1 MTQNLKV
8 NHINNKSYKRNQ
20 QTQTFKAAPSALF
33 STLDKSLK
41 PLDSF
46 IKMQENLSG
55 TRFVQDTATNW
66 VPKAVFARSKAD
78 LAEMSFL
85 EFGESALFYFAPGLI
100 GEHISRKIFSKF
112 APKNL
117 QKQINKHIPD
127 SVDTI
132 LSNKALAKNGADK
145 HLLPIKAAIVLS
157 CAAIPAAEYAL
168 SFAKNLFT
176 LKVFKKSDFNN
187 IANLNKN
194 QKEDTAQQ
202 QRVEKSAKSHI
213 KKAAIVS
220 AASLGTGVLF
230 AALGHKSKAIQSISK
245 VILQPGAQISK
256 GLEKIGIKSKKL
268 DSFLRKYI
276 NFDFDSSNGKLA
288 LSHGQLAATV
298 MAGVVGYNQAAK
310 DRGRLDQLEVMTR
323 LPLVAFYTIFGSSLF
338 EHGFKNILH
347 KKNVFPD
354 LIKKTQDN
362 TLITPTR
369 EELPELAK
377 QLAKKNKTNV
387 EDEFAKL
394 IKGKATITAVPFLFS
409 LVFMGFTLAGISRLW
424 TQYRYNKQQ
433 KENSTPQDTIN
444 ITKLRNPLEEKAALT
459 FASFK

>member
-1 MTQNLKV
+1 MTQNLKI
-8 NHINNKSYKRNQ
+8 NHINKSYKRNQ

-46 IKMQENLSG
+46 IRMQENLSG

-117 QKQINKHIPD
+117 QKQLNSHIPD
-127 SVDTI
+127 R
-132 LSNKALAKNGADK
+132 
-145 HLLPIKAAIVLS
+145 LS

-220 AASLGTGVLF
+220 AASLGAGVLF
-230 AALGHKSKAIQSISK
+230 AAAGHRSKAIQSISK
-245 VILQPGAQISK
+245 GILQPGAQISKIQSISKGILQPGAQISK

-276 NFDFDSSNGKLA
+276 NFDFDSNNGKLA

-354 LIKKTQDN
+354 LIKKTSDN
-362 TLITPTR
+362 SLITPTR

-433 KENSTPQDTIN
+433 KENSAPQDTIT

>member
-176 LKVFKKSDFNN
+176 LKVFK
-187 IANLNKN
+187 

-230 AALGHKSKAIQSISK
+230 AALGHKSKAIRSISK

-256 GLEKIGIKSKKL
+256 GLEKAGIKSKKL

>member
-1 MTQNLKV
+1 MTQNLKI
-8 NHINNKSYKRNQ
+8 NNINNKLYKRNQ

-85 EFGESALFYFAPGLI
+85 EFGESALFYFAPGLM

-117 QKQINKHIPD
+117 QQQINKHIPD
-127 SVDTI
+127 SVDKI
-132 LSNKALAKNGADK
+132 LSNKELTKNGADK
-145 HLLPIKAAIVLS
+145 RLLPIKAAIVLS
-157 CAAIPAAEYAL
+157 CVAIPAAEYAL

-194 QKEDTAQQ
+194 QKEDITQQ

-220 AASLGTGVLF
+220 AAAVGTGILF
-230 AALGHKSKAIQSISK
+230 ATTGHKSKAIQSISK
-245 VILQPGAQISK
+245 GILQPGAQISK
-256 GLEKIGIKSKKL
+256 GLEKVGIKSKKL

-276 NFDFDSSNGKLA
+276 NFDFDSNKGKLA

-338 EHGFKNILH
+338 EHGFKNILY

-354 LIKKTQDN
+354 LIKKSTDN

-369 EELPELAK
+369 EQLPKLAQELAS
-377 QLAKKNKTNV
+377 KNKTKV

-409 LVFMGFTLAGISRLW
+409 LVFMGFSLAGISRLW

-433 KENSTPQDTIN
+433 KEISTPKIT
-444 ITKLRNPLEEKAALT
+444 ITKLKKTLEEKATQT

>member
-1 MTQNLKV
+1 MTQNLKI
-8 NHINNKSYKRNQ
+8 NHINKAYKRNQ

-117 QKQINKHIPD
+117 QKQLNSHIPD
-127 SVDTI
+127 SVDAI
-132 LSNKALAKNGADK
+132 LSNKALTKSGADK

-220 AASLGTGVLF
+220 AASLGAGVLF
-230 AALGHKSKAIQSISK
+230 AAAGHRSKAIQSISK
-245 VILQPGAQISK
+245 GILQPGAQISK

-276 NFDFDSSNGKLA
+276 NFDFDSNNGKLA

-354 LIKKTQDN
+354 LIKKTSDN
-362 TLITPTR
+362 SLITPTR

-433 KENSTPQDTIN
+433 KENSAPQDTIT

>member
-1 MTQNLKV
+1 MTQNLKI
-8 NHINNKSYKRNQ
+8 NHINNKSYKRNK

-46 IKMQENLSG
+46 IRMQENLSG

-112 APKNL
+112 APKN
-117 QKQINKHIPD
+117 
-127 SVDTI
+127 
-132 LSNKALAKNGADK
+132 
-145 HLLPIKAAIVLS
+145 LS

-220 AASLGTGVLF
+220 AASLGAGVLF
-230 AALGHKSKAIQSISK
+230 AAAGHRSKAIQSISK
-245 VILQPGAQISK
+245 GILQPGAQISK

-276 NFDFDSSNGKLA
+276 NFDFDSNNGKLA

-354 LIKKTQDN
+354 LIKKTSDN
-362 TLITPTR
+362 SLITPTR

-433 KENSTPQDTIN
+433 KENSAHQDTIT

>member
-176 LKVFKKSDFNN
+176 LKVFK
-187 IANLNKN
+187 
-194 QKEDTAQQ
+194 EDTAQQ

-230 AALGHKSKAIQSISK
+230 AALGHKSKAIRSISK

-256 GLEKIGIKSKKL
+256 GLEKAGIKSKKL

>member
-1 MTQNLKV
+1 MTQNLKI
-8 NHINNKSYKRNQ
+8 NHINKSYKRNQ

-46 IKMQENLSG
+46 IRMQENLSG

-117 QKQINKHIPD
+117 QKQLNSHIPD
-127 SVDTI
+127 SVDEI
-132 LSNKALAKNGADK
+132 LSNKALTKSGADK

-220 AASLGTGVLF
+220 AASLGAGVLF
-230 AALGHKSKAIQSISK
+230 AAAGHRSKAIQSISK
-245 VILQPGAQISK
+245 GILQPGAQISK

-433 KENSTPQDTIN
+433 KENSAPQDTIT

>member
-1 MTQNLKV
+1 MTQNLKI
-8 NHINNKSYKRNQ
+8 NHINKSYKRNQ

-46 IKMQENLSG
+46 IRMQENLSG

-117 QKQINKHIPD
+117 QKQLNSHIPD
-127 SVDTI
+127 SVDEI
-132 LSNKALAKNGADK
+132 LSNKALTKSGADK

-220 AASLGTGVLF
+220 AASLGAGVLF
-230 AALGHKSKAIQSISK
+230 AAAGHRSKAIQSISK
-245 VILQPGAQISK
+245 GILQPGAQISK

-354 LIKKTQDN
+354 LIKKTSDN
-362 TLITPTR
+362 SLITPTR

-433 KENSTPQDTIN
+433 KENSAPQDTIT

>member
-100 GEHISRKIFSKF
+100 GEHISRKTFSKF
-112 APKNL
+112 PTINL
-117 QKQINKHIPD
+117 QTEKKKHIPD

-256 GLEKIGIKSKKL
+256 GLEKAGIKSKKL

-433 KENSTPQDTIN
+433 KENSTHQDTIN

>member
-1 MTQNLKV
+1 M
-8 NHINNKSYKRNQ
+8 
-20 QTQTFKAAPSALF
+20 
-33 STLDKSLK
+33 
-41 PLDSF
+41 
-46 IKMQENLSG
+46 
-55 TRFVQDTATNW
+55 
-66 VPKAVFARSKAD
+66 
-78 LAEMSFL
+78 
-85 EFGESALFYFAPGLI
+85 
-100 GEHISRKIFSKF
+100 
-112 APKNL
+112 
-117 QKQINKHIPD
+117 
-127 SVDTI
+127 
-132 LSNKALAKNGADK
+132 
-145 HLLPIKAAIVLS
+145 
-157 CAAIPAAEYAL
+157 
-168 SFAKNLFT
+168 
-176 LKVFKKSDFNN
+176 
-187 IANLNKN
+187 
-194 QKEDTAQQ
+194 
-202 QRVEKSAKSHI
+202 
-213 KKAAIVS
+213 
-220 AASLGTGVLF
+220 F
-230 AALGHKSKAIQSISK
+230 AAAGHRSKAIQSISK
-245 VILQPGAQISK
+245 GILQPGAQISK

-276 NFDFDSSNGKLA
+276 NFDFDSNNGKLA

-354 LIKKTQDN
+354 LIKKTSDN
-362 TLITPTR
+362 SLITPTR

-433 KENSTPQDTIN
+433 KENSAPQDTIT

>member
-1 MTQNLKV
+1 MTQNLKI
-8 NHINNKSYKRNQ
+8 NHINKSYKRNQ

-46 IKMQENLSG
+46 IRMQENLSG

-117 QKQINKHIPD
+117 QKQLNSHIPD
-127 SVDTI
+127 SVDEI
-132 LSNKALAKNGADK
+132 LSNKALTKSGADK

-220 AASLGTGVLF
+220 AASLGAGVLF
-230 AALGHKSKAIQSISK
+230 AAAGHRSKAIQSISK
-245 VILQPGAQISK
+245 GILQPGAQISK

-354 LIKKTQDN
+354 LIKKTSDN
-362 TLITPTR
+362 SLITPTR

>member
-1 MTQNLKV
+1 MTQNLKI
-8 NHINNKSYKRNQ
+8 NHINKSYKRNQ
-20 QTQTFKAAPSALF
+20 QTQTFKAAQSALF

-46 IKMQENLSG
+46 IRMQENLSG

-85 EFGESALFYFAPGLI
+85 EFCESALFYFAPGLI

-117 QKQINKHIPD
+117 QKQLNSHIPD
-127 SVDTI
+127 SVDEI
-132 LSNKALAKNGADK
+132 LSNKALTKSGADK

-220 AASLGTGVLF
+220 AASLGAGVLF
-230 AALGHKSKAIQSISK
+230 AAAGHRSKAIQSISK
-245 VILQPGAQISK
+245 GILQPGAQISK

-433 KENSTPQDTIN
+433 KENSAPQDTIT

>member
-117 QKQINKHIPD
+117 QKQLNSHIPD
-127 SVDTI
+127 SVDEI
-132 LSNKALAKNGADK
+132 LSNKALTKSGADK

-220 AASLGTGVLF
+220 AASLGAGVLF
-230 AALGHKSKAIQSISK
+230 AAAGHRSKAIQSISK
-245 VILQPGAQISK
+245 GILQPGAQISK

-433 KENSTPQDTIN
+433 KENSTTQNTIN

>member
-1 MTQNLKV
+1 MTQNLKI
-8 NHINNKSYKRNQ
+8 NHINKSYKRNQ

-132 LSNKALAKNGADK
+132 LSNKALTKSGADK

-220 AASLGTGVLF
+220 AASLGAGDLF
-230 AALGHKSKAIQSISK
+230 AAAGHRSKAIQSISK
-245 VILQPGAQISK
+245 GILQPGAQISK

-276 NFDFDSSNGKLA
+276 NFDFDSNNGKLA

-354 LIKKTQDN
+354 LI
-362 TLITPTR
+362 
-369 EELPELAK
+369 
-377 QLAKKNKTNV
+377 
-387 EDEFAKL
+387 
-394 IKGKATITAVPFLFS
+394 
-409 LVFMGFTLAGISRLW
+409 
-424 TQYRYNKQQ
+424 
-433 KENSTPQDTIN
+433 
-444 ITKLRNPLEEKAALT
+444 
-459 FASFK
+459 

>member
-117 QKQINKHIPD
+117 QKQLNSHIPD
-127 SVDTI
+127 SVDEI
-132 LSNKALAKNGADK
+132 LSNKALTKSGADK

-220 AASLGTGVLF
+220 AASLGAGVLF
-230 AALGHKSKAIQSISK
+230 AAAGHRSKAIQSISK
-245 VILQPGAQISK
+245 GILQPGAQISK

-354 LIKKTQDN
+354 LIKKTSDN
-362 TLITPTR
+362 SLITPTR